1 MMQFFPNE
9 IASWLKNVHVVQKC
23 YVQASYFCVLKSDK
37 IMSAF
42 FVIFGKK
49 NAIFFSK
56 NFKWWVTKT
65 KDDSTPKHNLYFF
78 VYYNPPDKTLYS

>member
-49 NAIFFSK
+49 NGELQRQKMIPGLTSRRVTSIF
-56 NFKWWVTKT
+56 
-65 KDDSTPKHNLYFF
+65 
-78 VYYNPPDKTLYS
+78 YS